1 MNIRH
6 WCSSCLIATVI
17 LLLAA
22 PLFGESR
29 RGRYIP
35 PPAPTPDVEATVL
48 SLRRLQ
54 FGTYVEVMRED
65 GILEWIDIKN
75 EEGLEVRAGQRV
87 AYSTRPGVYENNSFG
102 RVRTGEDFRIVAPH
116 SDNDRVYRGT
126 GSDGSMVFTDNP
138 TTDTNL
144 NKAAPGGKKQKGK
157 KKQNARASQKQADDD
172 VVYVDLEERKRQ
184 EALREE
190 LNNYTE
196 QVSVIIPERKAKRA
210 KPRQK

>member
-1 MNIRH
+1 MNIRR
-6 WCSSCLIATVI
+6 WCSSCLLVTII

-29 RGRYIP
+29 RRRYVP

-65 GILEWIDIKN
+65 GIQEWIDIKN
-75 EEGLEVRAGQRV
+75 EEGLEVRTGQRV
-87 AYSTRPGVYENNSFG
+87 AYSTRPSVYENNSFG

-126 GSDGSMVFTDNP
+126 GSDGTMVFTDNP

-144 NKAAPGGKKQKGK
+144 NKTAQGEMKQKGK
-157 KKQNARASQKQADDD
+157 KKSAKPSRKQADDD
-172 VVYVDLEERKRQ
+172 VVYVDVEERKRQ

-190 LNNYTE
+190 LNHYSE

>member
-1 MNIRH
+1 MNIRR
-6 WCSSCLIATVI
+6 WCSSCLLVTII

-29 RGRYIP
+29 RRRYVP

-65 GILEWIDIKN
+65 GIQEWIDIKS

-87 AYSTRPGVYENNSFG
+87 AYSTRPSVYENNSFG

-126 GSDGSMVFTDNP
+126 GSDGTMVFTDNP

-144 NKAAPGGKKQKGK
+144 NKTAQGEMKQKGK
-157 KKQNARASQKQADDD
+157 KKSAKPSRKQADDD
-172 VVYVDLEERKRQ
+172 VLYVDVEERKRQ

-190 LNNYTE
+190 LNNYSE

>member
-1 MNIRH
+1 MNIRR
-6 WCSSCLIATVI
+6 WCSSCLLVTII

-29 RGRYIP
+29 RRRYVP

-65 GILEWIDIKN
+65 GIQEWIDIKN
-75 EEGLEVRAGQRV
+75 EEGLEVRTGQRV
-87 AYSTRPGVYENNSFG
+87 AYSTRPSVYENNSFG

-126 GSDGSMVFTDNP
+126 GSDGTMVFTDNP

-144 NKAAPGGKKQKGK
+144 NKTAQGEMKQKGK
-157 KKQNARASQKQADDD
+157 KKSAKPSRKQADDD
-172 VVYVDLEERKRQ
+172 VLYVDVEERKRQ

-190 LNNYTE
+190 LNNYSE